1 MHTPTRPRSRAA
13 RAAVAAAVLFAAP
26 LATAGHAADASAAS
40 RHATAPAASRPATGR
55 SCTPTITRLP
65 DLGHGGEASSFN
77 ATTVTG
83 YVLDARGRPH
93 PAIWRAGRLTVLRH
107 GVGTG
112 GVTDI
117 NARGDI
123 IGQNAQGAHAWEL
136 RHGQLTFLRD
146 VPGSTGPYARRINS
160 RGRIAGAVGHQL
172 FAARWAS
179 AAAAPTVLRPR
190 RGDRYSFAKGIND
203 SGVVAGDTD
212 QADFTP
218 HAATWDQSDRIR
230 VLSGAYGPG
239 SPADLFEINNAGAT
253 AGESYRTT
261 GPGPFSSDEATVWS
275 PSGVPAG
282 LGFLPGTNLSTAFGL
297 SQSGY
302 ASGGSW
308 PFDYAHFRFLG
319 PPHAFVWPGHGPL
332 LTLPI
337 PHLSCARSQSVVH
350 QISDNGTVV
359 GQAGP
364 AHGVTHPY
372 IWTCAFQQA
381 FLPPAP
387 AAPPSGTA
395 SPSAARPRPAGPHRW
410 AAFRHLGLLAG
421 GRPI

>member
-1 MHTPTRPRSRAA
+1 MGNNLAA
-13 RAAVAAAVLFAAP
+13 ICARITALVAAAGAAVAGPVSAAP
-26 LATAGHAADASAAS
+26 SPVSAVTACM
-40 RHATAPAASRPATGR
+40 PA
-55 SCTPTITRLP
+55 ITRLP
-65 DLGHGGEASSFN
+65 DLGYGGEAVSFN
-77 ATTVTG
+77 ATAVVG
-83 YVLDARGRPH
+83 DVLDARGRPH

-107 GVGTG
+107 RG
-112 GVTDI
+112 GSALDI

-123 IGQNAQGAHAWEL
+123 IGQDPQGAHAWEL
-136 RHGQLTFLRD
+136 RRGQLTFLRD

-160 RGRIAGAVGHQL
+160 RGQIAGAVGHQL

-179 AAAAPTVLRPR
+179 ASAPPAILRPR

-203 SGVVAGDTD
+203 SSVVAGDTD

-218 HAATWDQSDRIR
+218 HAATWDRSGRIH

-239 SPADLFEINNAGAT
+239 TPADLFEINNAGTT

-275 PSGVPAG
+275 PSGLPAG

-308 PFDYAHFRFLG
+308 PFDYVHFRFLG

-332 LTLPI
+332 LALPV
-337 PHLSCARSQSVVH
+337 PGQRYARSESVVH
-350 QISDNGTVV
+350 QIDDNATVA
-359 GQAGP
+359 GAAGP
-364 AHGVTHPY
+364 VRGPDHPY
-372 IWTCAFQQA
+372 VWTCAFAQA
-381 FLPPAP
+381 FVPPQPPAVGGWHG
-387 AAPPSGTA
+387 APQSGRAWDTGL
-395 SPSAARPRPAGPHRW
+395 PW
-410 AAFRHLGLLAG
+410 ATIRRHTL
-421 GRPI
+421 R